1 MCDEQLKIL
10 VFVMKLGSGFF
21 FISWFASGS
30 LFGLLISV
38 VPGMLFLSVCPQ
50 WLPVVR
56 QYNEAEALKLPD
68 EGAFE

>member
-10 VFVMKLGSGFF
+10 VFVMKLGSGFL

-50 WLPVVR
+50 WFPVVK